1 MTDRVGVVA
10 SGPERSGEKTSP
22 VDAARGSESST
33 QRDLID
39 VLADLVGV
47 QHVLVDGD
55 LKAQYETD
63 WTRRFT
69 GEARCVVRPADTE
82 EVAAVV
88 RACAEASVAITIQGG
103 NTGLVGGGIPVGG
116 EVLLS
121 LGRLTGLEPVDTL
134 EAQVT
139 AGAGVTLEKLQQHA
153 RPHGLDVGVDL
164 AARSAATIGG
174 LVATNAGGIRV
185 VRYGSMREQ
194 LTGIEAVLADGSVVS
209 RLVGLAKDNTGYDL
223 TQLLAGSEGTL
234 AIITKV
240 RLRLVPLLPARAV
253 ALVAVDGVPGALD
266 LLSAARSAL
275 PALSAAELFLADGL
289 ELVRAHGRLSAPFPE
304 THSAYVV
311 LECAARTDPTEELLE
326 VLGECDAV
334 LDATV
339 ASDVTGI
346 ARLWAYRETHTEAIS
361 AAGVPVKLDVS
372 VPLRELAGLVD
383 DLPGTVAA
391 VAPDARPIIFGHLGE
406 GNLHVNVL
414 DAEDAA
420 EAVTDAVL
428 RLVAGRRG
436 SISSEHGVGR
446 AKAHWLSLSRS
457 DTEVAAMRR
466 IKSALDPAGTLN
478 PGVLLS

>member
-1 MTDRVGVVA
+1 V
-10 SGPERSGEKTSP
+10 S
-22 VDAARGSESST
+22 
-33 QRDLID
+33 DLVD
-39 VLADLVGV
+39 VLTGIVGDR
-47 QHVLVDGD
+47 HVLVDRD
-55 LKAQYETD
+55 LRSAYETD

-69 GEARCVVRPADTE
+69 GEARCVVRPADTA
-82 EVAAVV
+82 EVAAIV
-88 RACAEASVAITIQGG
+88 RACADAGVGITVQGG
-103 NTGLVGGGIPVGG
+103 NTGLVGGGVPAGG

-121 LGRLTGLEPVDTL
+121 LGRLTDLDPVDPL

-139 AGAGVTLEKLQQHA
+139 AGAGVTLEKLQQHC
-153 RPHGLDVGVDL
+153 RPHGLDIGVDL
-164 AARSAATIGG
+164 AARSAATVGG

-194 LTGIEAVLADGSVVS
+194 VAGIEAVLADGSVVR

-223 TQLLAGSEGTL
+223 AQLLAGSEGTL

-253 ALVAVDGVPGALD
+253 ALVATDGVRGALD
-266 LLSAARSAL
+266 VLAAARAGL
-275 PALSAAELFLADGL
+275 PSLCAAELFLSDGL
-289 ELVRAHGRLSAPFPE
+289 ELVRAYGRLPAPFAEAYP
-304 THSAYVV
+304 AYVV
-311 LECAARTDPTEELLE
+311 LECAARTDPTDDLLE
-326 VLGECDAV
+326 VLGEPAAV

-339 ASDVTGI
+339 ASDVTGV

-383 DLPGTVAA
+383 DLPATVTAA
-391 VAPDARPIIFGHLGE
+391 APGARTIVFGHLGE

-414 DAEDAA
+414 DAEAYA
-420 EAVTDAVL
+420 EQVTEAVL
-428 RLVAGRRG
+428 RLVADRSG

-457 DTEVAAMRR
+457 AEEIAAMHR
-466 IKSALDPAGTLN
+466 IKNALDPAGILN
-478 PGVLLS
+478 PGVLLPRSP